1 MIFGLNVNCEVG
13 NALAIVPR
21 LDVDGCSCIPDA
33 AYLGEGDKLIVS
45 FLAVRFVLNDLMV
58 AGDFFFFDL
67 RTGCSIYDVFTD

>member
-13 NALAIVPR
+13 NALVVATC
-21 LDVDGCSCIPDA
+21 LDVDGSCMPDA
-33 AYLGEGDKLIVS
+33 AYLGEHDKLIVS